1 MSSGFAEILQEL
13 HVVGMHTMNNL
24 TYHIRTIAPWPGSLV
39 YVESRRLSLR
49 PQQFEPTLFSAVDI
63 CTHLQIARIYL
74 TPSFGSAIDFVDYV
88 RDRYPFPIS
97 EIRTGNAPPFGSPT
111 TSPSHNRFTTA
122 LEGRGIKHTLI
133 IEPHHDPVLATVL
146 RLTFG
151 GVFEG
156 SLDHRGE
163 EHLIDELTRF
173 LFFHNNHRVLP
184 TLGGLTPIMRLREF
198 ESFKHLRLFEP
209 ESSQRRLDDQTVQN
223 SLE

>member
-1 MSSGFAEILQEL
+1 MSNGIAEILQEL

-24 TYHIRTIAPWPGSLV
+24 TYYIRKMAPEPGSLV

-49 PQQFEPTLFSAVDI
+49 PQQFEPTLFSAIDI

-74 TPSFGSAIDFVDYV
+74 TPSLGSAIDFVDHI

-97 EIRTGNAPPFGSPT
+97 EIRTGNAPPFGSPAT
-111 TSPSHNRFTTA
+111 FASHNRLTA
-122 LEGRGIKHTLI
+122 TMEGRGIKHTLI
-133 IEPHHDPVLATVL
+133 IEPHRDPVLASVV

-156 SLDHRGE
+156 SLDQRIE
-163 EHLIDELTRF
+163 ENLIDELIRF
-173 LFFHNNHRVLP
+173 LFFHNNHRALP

-198 ESFKHLRLFEP
+198 DDFKHLRLFEP
-209 ESSQRRLDDQTVQN
+209 ESSERHPDH
-223 SLE
+223 